1 MVKKSIMKTET
12 LTKTFKTGK
21 IRQSLVLA
29 IALVFSA
36 LITLTGNAQAQIK
49 NIVLVH
55 GAFADGS
62 GWEGVYKIL
71 KSHGYNVSVVGNPD
85 TGVPDDVAA
94 TKRVLDM
101 QDGPVILVGHSYGGT
116 VITEAGNDPK
126 VVGLVYIAAFAQDQG
141 ESIIKLAQAGPPDT
155 SHNTL
160 PPKDGFVWY
169 DLNKFHAGFCAD
181 LPNDLADF
189 MAHSQVP
196 LAASAFAYEMGT
208 PAWKT
213 KPSWYIVA
221 TQDHTIPPDAER
233 FMGKRAGS
241 KVTEIKGSHVVF
253 ISHPK
258 EVAEII
264 ETAAKNAQAK

>member
-1 MVKKSIMKTET
+1 MENET

-21 IRQSLVLA
+21 IRRSLVLTIVLA
-29 IALVFSA
+29 FSA
-36 LITLTGNAQAQIK
+36 LSTLTSNVQAQVK

-71 KSHGYNVSVVGNPD
+71 KSHGFNVSVVGNPD
-85 TGVPDDVAA
+85 TGVPDDIAS
-94 TKRVLDM
+94 TKRVLAM

-116 VITEAGNDPK
+116 IITEAGNDAK

-141 ESIIKLAQAGPPDT
+141 ESIIKLAQAGPADT

-169 DLNKFHAGFCAD
+169 DVAKFHSNFCAD

-189 MAHSQVP
+189 MAHSQLP
-196 LAASAFAYEMGT
+196 LAASAFAYEMGA

-213 KPSWYIVA
+213 KPSWYVVA
-221 TQDHTIPPDAER
+221 TQDRTIPPDAER

-241 KVTEIKGSHVVF
+241 KLTEIKGSHVVF

-258 EVAEII
+258 EIADII
-264 ETAAKNAQAK
+264 ETAAKNAPAK